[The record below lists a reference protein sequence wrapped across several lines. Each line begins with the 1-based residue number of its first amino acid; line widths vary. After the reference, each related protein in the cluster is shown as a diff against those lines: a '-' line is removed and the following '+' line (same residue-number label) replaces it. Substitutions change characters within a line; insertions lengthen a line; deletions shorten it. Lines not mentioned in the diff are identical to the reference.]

1 MKRSNVFA
9 SILPLIAVSACGPV
23 EPPRTAGSPCLVFK
37 VISFAQL
44 PPGEINDPENR
55 ADSDATVADIVGH
68 NARYESLCSTAPRND
83 APG

>member
-1 MKRSNVFA
+1 MKLSSVFA
-9 SILPLIAVSACGPV
+9 SILPLIAVSACALA

-44 PPGEINDPENR
+44 PPGEINDPENK
-55 ADSDATVADIVGH
+55 ADSDPTVADIIGH
-68 NARYESLCSTAPRND
+68 NARYESLCSTTPRDD